1 VSQDQS
7 MPLTGHLTELRSR
20 IIVILSAIGILFLL
34 TYYFSPQL
42 LAIIQRPIGKRKLI
56 FLSPTEA
63 FFAHLKVSFY
73 VAFFL
78 SLPVIFHQIW
88 RFCSPGLLDTE
99 KRYVVPFVVS
109 STVCF
114 ALGAL
119 FCYYIVLPFGL
130 DFLLSFGSATLEPQI
145 SIGYYIS
152 FVFQLMLAFGLV
164 FEVPILVVLLV
175 QIGALST
182 KTLTSNR
189 GYVVIGAFVM
199 GAVLTPTPDMF
210 NQILL
215 AGPLLVLFEISVII
229 GRFIERRKARR
240 VAEEE
245 AQSNQ
250 ETSP

>member
-1 VSQDQS
+1 MSQDQT
-7 MPLTGHLTELRSR
+7 MPLTEHLSELRSR
-20 IIVILSAIGILFLL
+20 IIVILSAIGILFLI

-42 LAIIQRPIGKRKLI
+42 LAFVQKPIGKHKLV

-78 SLPVIFHQIW
+78 SLPVTFHQIW
-88 RFCSPGLLDTE
+88 RFCSPGLLNTE
-99 KRYVVPFVVS
+99 KRYVVPFVTAS
-109 STVCF
+109 SICF
-114 ALGAL
+114 TLGAL
-119 FCYYIVLPFGL
+119 FCYYVVLPFGL

-145 SIGYYIS
+145 SINYYIS
-152 FVFQLMLAFGLV
+152 FVFQLVLAFGLV

-175 QIGALST
+175 QIGVLST

-189 GYVVIGAFVM
+189 GYVIIGAFVM

-250 ETSP
+250 ETYP

>member
-1 VSQDQS
+1 MSRDQT
-7 MPLTGHLTELRSR
+7 MPLTEHLSELRSR
-20 IIVILSAIGILFLL
+20 IIVILSAIGILFLI
-34 TYYFSPQL
+34 TYYFSPHL
-42 LAIIQRPIGKRKLI
+42 LALAQRPIGNRKLI

-78 SLPVIFHQIW
+78 SLPVTFYQVW

-99 KRYVVPFVVS
+99 RRYVAPFVTA
-109 STVCF
+109 STICF
-114 ALGAL
+114 TLGAL
-119 FCYYIVLPFGL
+119 FCYYIVLPLGL

-145 SIGYYIS
+145 SISYYIS

-175 QIGALST
+175 QIGVLST

-215 AGPLLVLFEISVII
+215 AGPLLVLFEISVVI

-240 VAEEE
+240 AAEAEVKGGEE
-245 AQSNQ
+245 A
-250 ETSP
+250 SP